1 MYEFLVVLAVDNDG
15 GQLRYWAH
23 ANNLFDAINEAKTF
37 AKDKYGDDIELVQAF
52 FVR

>member
-1 MYEFLVVLAVDNDG
+1 MYEFLVVLAVDG

-23 ANNLFDAINEAKTF
+23 ASSIYDAINAAETF
-37 AKDKYGDDIELVQAF
+37 AKDKYGDDVEIVQAF

>member
-1 MYEFLVVLAVDNDG
+1 MCEFVVILAVDG

-23 ANNLFDAINEAKTF
+23 ASSLSDAINAAETF
-37 AKDKYGDDIELVQAF
+37 AKDKYGDDVKLVQAF